1 MSQPLL
7 PRFSVPQ
14 FNLAPSRLGPSLES
28 VRAAQ
33 EDLRL
38 LVISTTPMPPEERAK
53 LWPNDGKVRQWYRQ
67 ASDYGFALVVLRN
80 FETFELFT
88 THQKRELACSQPL
101 RDIARRCQ
109 RNPEPWQVRVTPLRG
124 MDVAR
129 HLFILAAGVGS
140 TRNKASVTLARLVT
154 ASRLSHKAGALSPT
168 LGLLFEY
175 ATKVAGR
182 VAEES
187 LVGNPKRVASLREMV
202 EINAGR
208 VIEEELL
215 NWRLAQLKLCRSLAL
230 SESSTTR
237 NTNSAA
243 GTPADGYR
251 DQEAPSGT
259 RIRAYQDHLTTTDGV
274 AIDEQEEC
282 LVG

>member
-1 MSQPLL
+1 MSQPLF

-14 FNLAPSRLGPSLES
+14 FSLAPLRLGPSLES

-38 LVISTTPMPPEERAK
+38 LVISTAPMAPEERAK
-53 LWPNDGKVRQWYRQ
+53 LWPNERKVRQWYRQ
-67 ASDYGFALVVLRN
+67 ASNHGAALVVLRN

-88 THQKRELACSQPL
+88 THQKRELACRQPL
-101 RDIARRCQ
+101 RDIDRRCQ
-109 RNPEPWQVRVTPLRG
+109 MDPELWRVRVTPLRG

-140 TRNKASVTLARLVT
+140 NQNRARLGLARMVA
-154 ASRLSHKAGALSPT
+154 ASRFSHKAGALSPT
-168 LGLLFEY
+168 LSLLFEY
-175 ATKVAGR
+175 TAKVAGR
-182 VAEES
+182 VADES
-187 LVGNPKRVASLREMV
+187 LAGNPKHVASLREML

-215 NWRLAQLKLCRSLAL
+215 NWRLAQLKLCRALAL
-230 SESSTTR
+230 SESSTNR
-237 NTNSAA
+237 NTDSAA
-243 GTPADGYR
+243 ATPANQYKN
-251 DQEAPSGT
+251 QEAPSGT
-259 RIRAYQDHLTTTDGV
+259 RILAYQDHFTTTESV
-274 AIDEQEEC
+274 AIDEREEC

>member
-1 MSQPLL
+1 MSQPLF
-7 PRFSVPQ
+7 PHFSVPQ
-14 FNLAPSRLGPSLES
+14 LSLAPSSLGPSLES

-38 LVISTTPMPPEERAK
+38 LVISTAPMPPEQRAK
-53 LWPNDGKVRQWYRQ
+53 LWPSDGKVRQWYSQ
-67 ASDYGFALVVLRN
+67 AADHGVALVALRN
-80 FETFELFT
+80 FETFEFFT
-88 THQKRELACSQPL
+88 TRQKRELACSQPL

-109 RNPEPWQVRVTPLRG
+109 MNPELWRVRIAPLRG

-129 HLFILAAGVGS
+129 HLFILAAGVGR
-140 TRNKASVTLARLVT
+140 TRSRARVTNARLVT
-154 ASRLSHKAGALSPT
+154 ASRLSHKVGALSST
-168 LGLLFEY
+168 LGLLFEC
-175 ATKVAGR
+175 AGKVAGR
-182 VAEES
+182 VADES
-187 LVGNPKRVASLREMV
+187 LVGNPKHLASLREMV

-230 SESSTTR
+230 SESSTNR

-243 GTPADGYR
+243 GTPANGYHE
-251 DQEAPSGT
+251 QEAPSGT
-259 RIRAYQDHLTTTDGV
+259 RIRAYQDRVTTTDGV